1 MKYTIFSDFVF
12 FLVEVFVT
20 HDLSK
25 DCRKS
30 ENLWNQWNEI
40 SMKICVFTVSGC
52 DKFCNFGN
60 FPGKYAFQ
68 TAGGFERHVFFKNC
82 KTSFAQIWNIAKKK
96 NKIN

>member
-1 MKYTIFSDFVF
+1 
-12 FLVEVFVT
+12 
-20 HDLSK
+20 
-25 DCRKS
+25 
-30 ENLWNQWNEI
+30 
-40 SMKICVFTVSGC
+40 MKICVFTVSGC